1 MISLK
6 ISATRIINDCK
17 LKKETKIAALVF
29 DSLDSSSIK
38 LINLCEITSYIL
50 YTRSLTSV
58 QVFRE
63 LMRLF
68 VEV

>member
-6 ISATRIINDCK
+6 ISAARIINNCK
-17 LKKETKIAALVF
+17 FKKETKIAAPVF
-29 DSLDSSSIK
+29 DSFDSSSIK
-38 LINLCEITSYIL
+38 LINLCEMTSYIL